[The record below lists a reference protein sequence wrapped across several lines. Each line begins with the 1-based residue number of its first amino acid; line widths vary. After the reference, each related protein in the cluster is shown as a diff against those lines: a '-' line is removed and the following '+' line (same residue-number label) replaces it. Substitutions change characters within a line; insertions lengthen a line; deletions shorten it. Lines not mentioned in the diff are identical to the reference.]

1 MGEYMGVRRLC
12 DIMKVISV
20 YMLAVAGGNDSPSVA
35 DCKKILTSVGV
46 NLDGD
51 EEKRL
56 EDLVEEMAGSSLA
69 EVLEKGHEL
78 LKTVP
83 GGGAAG
89 PAPAAGGAPAGGAG
103 GDAPAAKKES
113 SSDNDADAAPAAS
126 IFGGDGDDY

>member
-1 MGEYMGVRRLC
+1 MGVRRLF

-20 YMLAVAGGNDSPSVA
+20 YMLAVAGGNESPKVA
-35 DCKKILTSVGV
+35 DCKKILASVGV
-46 NLDGD
+46 NLAED

-56 EDLVEEMAGSSLA
+56 EDLVEEMGGSSLA
-69 EVLEKGHEL
+69 EGLEKGHDL

-89 PAPAAGGAPAGGAG
+89 PAPAAGAAPAGGA

-113 SSDNDADAAPAAS
+113 SSDGDADAPPAAS
-126 IFGGDGDDY
+126 IFGGEGDD

>member
-1 MGEYMGVRRLC
+1 MGVRRLC
-12 DIMKVISV
+12 DIMKVINV

-51 EEKRL
+51 E
-56 EDLVEEMAGSSLA
+56 
-69 EVLEKGHEL
+69 EKGHEL

-126 IFGGDGDDY
+126 IFGGEGDDY

>member
-1 MGEYMGVRRLC
+1 MGVRRLC

-20 YMLAVAGGNDSPSVA
+20 YMLAVTGGNESPSVA
-35 DCKKILTSVGV
+35 DCKNILSSVGV
-46 NLDGD
+46 SLAED

-69 EVLEKGHEL
+69 EVLEKGHDL

-89 PAPAAGGAPAGGAG
+89 PAPAAGAAPA
-103 GDAPAAKKES
+103 GDAPAKKAS
-113 SSDNDADAAPAAS
+113 SSDDGADAAPAAS

>member
-1 MGEYMGVRRLC
+1 MGVRRLC

-83 GGGAAG
+83 GGAA
-89 PAPAAGGAPAGGAG
+89 AGGAG

-126 IFGGDGDDY
+126 I

>member
-1 MGEYMGVRRLC
+1 MGVRRLC

-20 YMLAVAGGNDSPSVA
+20 YMLAVAGGNESPSVA
-35 DCKKILTSVGV
+35 DCKNILSSVGV
-46 NLDGD
+46 SLAED

-69 EVLEKGHEL
+69 EVLEKGHDL

-89 PAPAAGGAPAGGAG
+89 PAPAAGAAPAGAAG
-103 GDAPAAKKES
+103 GDAPAKKES
-113 SSDNDADAAPAAS
+113 SSDDGADAAPAAS
-126 IFGGDGDDY
+126 

>member
-1 MGEYMGVRRLC
+1 MGVRRLC

-35 DCKKILTSVGV
+35 DCKNILSSVGV

-89 PAPAAGGAPAGGAG
+89 PAPAAGGAPA
-103 GDAPAAKKES
+103 AKKES
-113 SSDNDADAAPAAS
+113 SSDNDADVAPAAS
-126 IFGGDGDDY
+126 IFGGEGDDY

>member
-1 MGEYMGVRRLC
+1 MGVRRLC

-20 YMLAVAGGNDSPSVA
+20 YMLAVAGGNESPSVA
-35 DCKKILTSVGV
+35 DCKNILSSVGV
-46 NLDGD
+46 SLAEG

-69 EVLEKGHEL
+69 EVLEKGHDL

-89 PAPAAGGAPAGGAG
+89 PAPAAGAAPAGGAAG
-103 GDAPAAKKES
+103 GDAPAKKAS

-126 IFGGDGDDY
+126 IFGG

>member
-1 MGEYMGVRRLC
+1 MGVRRLC

-46 NLDGD
+46 NLAGD

-89 PAPAAGGAPAGGAG
+89 PAPAAGGAPAGG
-103 GDAPAAKKES
+103 DAPAAKKES

-126 IFGGDGDDY
+126 IFGGEGDD

>member
-1 MGEYMGVRRLC
+1 MGVRRLF

-20 YMLAVAGGNDSPSVA
+20 YMLAVAGGNESPKVA
-35 DCKKILTSVGV
+35 DCKKILASVGV
-46 NLDGD
+46 NLAED

-89 PAPAAGGAPAGGAG
+89 PAPAGGAPAGGAG
-103 GDAPAAKKES
+103 GDAPVGKKES

-126 IFGGDGDDY
+126 

>member
-1 MGEYMGVRRLC
+1 MGVRRLC

-89 PAPAAGGAPAGGAG
+89 PAPAAG
-103 GDAPAAKKES
+103 DAPAAKKES

-126 IFGGDGDDY
+126 IFGGEGDDY

>member
-1 MGEYMGVRRLC
+1 MGVRRLC

-20 YMLAVAGGNDSPSVA
+20 YMLAVAGGNESPKGA
-35 DCKKILTSVGV
+35 DCKKILSSVGV
-46 NLDGD
+46 SLDED

-69 EVLEKGHEL
+69 EVLEKGHDL

-89 PAPAAGGAPAGGAG
+89 PAPAAGAAPDGGAP
-103 GDAPAAKKES
+103 AKKES
-113 SSDNDADAAPAAS
+113 SSDDGADAAPAAS

>member
-1 MGEYMGVRRLC
+1 MGVRRLC

-89 PAPAAGGAPAGGAG
+89 PAPAAGGAP

-126 IFGGDGDDY
+126 IFGGE

>member
-1 MGEYMGVRRLC
+1 MGVRRLC

-51 EEKRL
+51 EE
-56 EDLVEEMAGSSLA
+56 MAGSSLA

-103 GDAPAAKKES
+103 PAAKKES

-126 IFGGDGDDY
+126 IFGGEGDD

>member
-1 MGEYMGVRRLC
+1 MGVRRLF

-20 YMLAVAGGNDSPSVA
+20 YMLAVAGGNESPKVA
-35 DCKKILTSVGV
+35 DCKKILASFGV
-46 NLDGD
+46 NLAED

-103 GDAPAAKKES
+103 GDAPAGKKES

-126 IFGGDGDDY
+126 IFGGEGDDY

>member
-1 MGEYMGVRRLC
+1 MGVRRLF
-12 DIMKVISV
+12 DIMKVIAA
-20 YMLAVAGGNDSPSVA
+20 YMLAVTGGNDSPNVA
-35 DCKKILTSVGV
+35 DCKNILSSVGV
-46 NLDGD
+46 SLSED

-69 EVLEKGHEL
+69 EVLEKGHDL

-89 PAPAAGGAPAGGAG
+89 PAPAAGAAPAGGAAG
-103 GDAPAAKKES
+103 GDAPAKKES
-113 SSDNDADAAPAAS
+113 SSDDGADAAPAAS

>member
-83 GGGAAG
+83 GG

-103 GDAPAAKKES
+103 GDAPTAKKES

-126 IFGGDGDDY
+126 IFGGEGDDY

>member
-1 MGEYMGVRRLC
+1 MGVRRLC

-20 YMLAVAGGNDSPSVA
+20 YMLAVAGGNESPSVA
-35 DCKKILTSVGV
+35 DCKNILSSVGIS
-46 NLDGD
+46 LAED

-69 EVLEKGHEL
+69 EVLEKGHDL

-89 PAPAAGGAPAGGAG
+89 PAPAAGAAPAG
-103 GDAPAAKKES
+103 GDAPAKKES
-113 SSDNDADAAPAAS
+113 SSDDGADAAPAAS